1 MIPNRVGR
9 LTAKLRR
16 RIVQA
21 ERQGG
26 EVSLKGI
33 RRRCQGQGEAIGRV
47 ERNGA
52 DAMPMRSQER
62 TMALGHFFLIG
73 NWQIAICSFSISVI
87 LLELLGLAVVPHDS
101 VSLGP

>member
-52 DAMPMRSQER
+52 DAMPAIPGENHTVMVGSAVS
-62 TMALGHFFLIG
+62 ALRVRRIG
-73 NWQIAICSFSISVI
+73 ATHAN
-87 LLELLGLAVVPHDS
+87 
-101 VSLGP
+101 LGP